1 MSQSR
6 IMSFNSTTMN
16 ARASPVGD
24 AVHTRPSG
32 LTNVRG
38 LPRQDR
44 WARLKKQV
52 GRLRVVSWNVG
63 TMTGKAMEIADVLR
77 RRKVDIACVQ
87 EVKWKGSKA
96 RNMGHGYKLFYHGD
110 TSNRNGVGII
120 LQEERTKDILEI
132 SRISDRII
140 LLKLACPNTKE
151 VTTIISAYAPQQGL
165 PELVK
170 DQFYEQLETV
180 TRQAETVIIGGDL
193 NGHVGRDGRE
203 STSRGNIGLGERNE
217 EGDRVVEF
225 ANTFDLVIANTW
237 FTKTR
242 NQLITFKSGNSES
255 QIDYILTNRR
265 HLKDIINCKTIP
277 GEAVVSQHRLVVM
290 DLRTRTKKKRQYRR
304 ENEVKIKWWRLKDQ
318 AVADDYAKDVIN
330 NMGDCEQPEWTI
342 FSETV
347 KAKGSEHCG
356 VTTGGKSMQKRETW
370 W

>member
-1 MSQSR
+1 MT
-6 IMSFNSTTMN
+6 FNSTTMN
-16 ARASPVGD
+16 TRASPVGD

-32 LTNVRG
+32 LTNVRR

-44 WARLKKQV
+44 LARVKKQV

-63 TMTGKAMEIADVLR
+63 TMTGKAMEIVDVLR

-96 RNMGHGYKLFYHGD
+96 MNVGHGYKVFYHGD
-110 TSNRNGVGII
+110 TSNRNGVGIEEKRR
-120 LQEERTKDILEI
+120 EERTKDILDI
-132 SRISDRII
+132 SRISDMII

-165 PELVK
+165 SELEK
-170 DQFYEQLETV
+170 DQFYEQLETA

-193 NGHVGRDGRE
+193 NGHVGMIGRE
-203 STSRGNIGLGERNE
+203 SISHGNIELSERNE

-225 ANTFDLVIANTW
+225 VNTFDLVIANTW

-265 HLKDIINCKTIP
+265 SSITTQTGCD
-277 GEAVVSQHRLVVM
+277 
-290 DLRTRTKKKRQYRR
+290 
-304 ENEVKIKWWRLKDQ
+304 
-318 AVADDYAKDVIN
+318 
-330 NMGDCEQPEWTI
+330 
-342 FSETV
+342 
-347 KAKGSEHCG
+347 GSED
-356 VTTGGKSMQKRETW
+356 
-370 W
+370 